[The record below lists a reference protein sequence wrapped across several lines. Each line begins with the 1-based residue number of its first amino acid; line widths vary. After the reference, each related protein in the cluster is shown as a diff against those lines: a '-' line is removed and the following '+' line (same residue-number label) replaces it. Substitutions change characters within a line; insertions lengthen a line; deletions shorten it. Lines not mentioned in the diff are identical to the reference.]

1 METIIQGRNVADA
14 DVEFVQEL
22 LQSNPAWSRTRL
34 SQELCLRWDW
44 RNQKGELKDI
54 ACRSFLR
61 KLDERGFI
69 ALPAPK
75 TPPHLLRKQ
84 AGLLAHGVQIG
95 LPHATES
102 IAGDLRSILPVTVM
116 TVSRN
121 HHPLYR
127 CLLDQYHYLGYHSVG
142 ENMKYLVLD
151 QKGTPLS
158 CLLFGSAA
166 WTSAPRDK
174 YIGWSQKTRKARVNW
189 VTNNTRFLIL
199 PWVKVP
205 HLASYILGHVARRI
219 SRDWVDKYGHPVY
232 LLETFVEKDRFLGTC
247 YKAANW
253 KYVGETQGRS
263 RNDRYNKLQVP
274 VKDIYVY
281 PLVKNFRAVLCDE

>member
-69 ALPAPK
+69 ALPASK
-75 TPPHLLRKQ
+75 HMSRSARKQ
-84 AGLLAHGVQIG
+84 TKLLARGAG

-102 IAGDLRSILPVTVM
+102 IAGDLRSVLPVTVM
-116 TVSRN
+116 TVDRS

-142 ENMKYLVLD
+142 QNMKYIVLD

-166 WTSAPRDK
+166 WSSAPRDK
-174 YIGWSQKTRKARVNW
+174 YIGWSQKTRKTRVNW
-189 VTNNTRFLIL
+189 GISVFCEIPLGDQQHSLFNPPLGKGAPL
-199 PWVKVP
+199 GQL
-205 HLASYILGHVARRI
+205 HLRPCG
-219 SRDWVDKYGHPVY
+219 
-232 LLETFVEKDRFLGTC
+232 
-247 YKAANW
+247 
-253 KYVGETQGRS
+253 
-263 RNDRYNKLQVP
+263 
-274 VKDIYVY
+274 
-281 PLVKNFRAVLCDE
+281 